1 MLLDELLKCASI
13 AAANQLHQPDVI
25 GIFFRS
31 TLVSSI
37 VLRHRDLD
45 VGPRQNL
52 PENAARSST
61 ILVAILFVATHQ
73 RPVHA
78 SRAIK
83 QRLPMNYQ
91 LIPKE
96 LRPIAEKV
104 EAQQRISESDAL
116 SLYGTNDLNALGM
129 IANMVRERKNGNYAT
144 YIHNRYINYSNICIL
159 SCQFCAF
166 AAKKRDAHAF
176 EYAIDEIVRVV
187 DDALRLGGAEVPMV
201 GGLHPSLKK
210 DWYLDLLR
218 RLRALDPQLHIK
230 AFTAIEVRHL
240 AHRIFKMPIRDT
252 LEILRDAGL
261 GSITGGGAEIFHP
274 IVRDQ
279 ICRGKETAAEWLDV
293 HRAWHSMGGRS
304 TCTMLYGH
312 IETLVHRAD
321 HLRQLRQLQEETGG
335 FTGFIPFAFEP
346 TQSHSILAD
355 INRASAFEQLRNLA
369 VSRIYLDNIDHLTAY
384 WVSLGLPLAQVS
396 LSYGV
401 DDLHGTILEE
411 KIFHMAGATTPQQQ
425 TIAALAH
432 ATREGGREPVQRDS
446 HYRHIVQ
453 RPSATNPVSAPAELA
468 CA

>member
-1 MLLDELLKCASI
+1 M
-13 AAANQLHQPDVI
+13 V
-25 GIFFRS
+25 
-31 TLVSSI
+31 
-37 VLRHRDLD
+37 
-45 VGPRQNL
+45 
-52 PENAARSST
+52 
-61 ILVAILFVATHQ
+61 FVARRN

-78 SRAIK
+78 LLARERPS
-83 QRLPMNYQ
+83 MNYQ

-96 LRPIAEKV
+96 LRPIAKKV
-104 EAQQRISESDAL
+104 EAQQQISEADAL
-116 SLYGTNDLNALGM
+116 RLYEMNDLNALGM
-129 IANMVRERKNGNYAT
+129 IANVVRERKNGNYAT

-187 DDALRLGGAEVPMV
+187 SDALALGVTEVHMV
-201 GGLHPSLKK
+201 GGLHPSLKT

-218 RLRALDPQLHIK
+218 RLRALDPELHIK

-240 AHRIFKMPIRDT
+240 AQRVFRMPIRQT
-252 LEILRDAGL
+252 LETLRDAGL
-261 GSITGGGAEIFHP
+261 GSITGGGAEIFDP
-274 IVRDQ
+274 TVRDQ

-293 HRAWHSMGGRS
+293 HRIWHSMGGRS

-312 IETLVHRAD
+312 IETLAQRVD
-321 HLRQLRQLQEETGG
+321 HLRQLRELQDETGG
-335 FTGFIPFAFEP
+335 FTGFVPFAFEP
-346 TQSHSILAD
+346 SQSHGILAD
-355 INRASAFEQLRNLA
+355 KKRASAFEQLRNLA

-425 TIAALAH
+425 TVAALEH
-432 ATREGGREPVQRDS
+432 AIREAGREPVQRDS
-446 HYRHIVQ
+446 QYRHISPRRVKH
-453 RPSATNPVSAPAELA
+453 SASPPAELA